1 MLEILTKTGEC
12 QKMKAAKETKVTVN
26 IPSAE
31 KWELNEDGTYSIK
44 IAFAED
50 VYNSLRIDLDSIP
63 DYITCIKTGTDGIV
77 LIAHGITDI
86 VGSFLTFITAPTMKK
101 VVRNRT

>member
-1 MLEILTKTGEC
+1 MLAT
-12 QKMKAAKETKVTVN
+12 KETKVTVN

-50 VYNSLRIDLDSIP
+50 VYNSLRIELDSIP
-63 DYITCIKTGTDGIV
+63 DYITSIKSGTNGITLV
-77 LIAHGITDI
+77 AHGITDI
-86 VGSFLTFITAPTMKK
+86 MGSFLTFIMAPTVKK
-101 VVRNRT
+101 VVRSRT